1 MAGGT
6 SSFVDHNHSLSSI
19 TSNKKEDTADFG
31 MFCDRGNNGRY
42 SFP

>member
-19 TSNKKEDTADFG
+19 TSNKKDDITDFG
-31 MFCDRGNNGRY
+31 MFSDRENNGRY